1 MFAQA
6 FVTSLRMHF
15 NAARESIQ
23 SRLSKGLPPSL
34 TYHNTAHTEDVAK
47 AALRIAHSEGI
58 TDERELECLE
68 LACWMHDSGF
78 LESPHQHEKR
88 ACLFVDEWLPEFG
101 VDENDR
107 RLIKQ
112 LIRATQLHSPA
123 LTLLEQ
129 IIQDADL
136 DYLGRED
143 YEEKANGLRRE
154 MEHRGQN
161 FSESDWLDFQIH
173 FLSTHRYN
181 TASARESRQ
190 SGKRAHLDALRAA
203 R

>member
-1 MFAQA
+1 MNF
-6 FVTSLRMHF
+6 T
-15 NAARESIQ
+15 AARESIQ
-23 SRLSKGLPPSL
+23 SRLQRDLDPTL
-34 TYHNTAHTEDVAK
+34 TYHNAAHTADVAK
-47 AALRIAHSEGI
+47 AAMRFAHSEGI

-88 ACLFVDEWLPEFG
+88 ACHFVDEWLPEFG
-101 VDENDR
+101 VEENDR

-123 LTLLEQ
+123 TTLLEQ

-154 MEHRGQN
+154 MERRGQS
-161 FSESDWLDFQIH
+161 FSESDWLEFQIH

-181 TASARESRQ
+181 TTSARELRQ
-190 SGKRAHLDALRAA
+190 PGKRAHLDALRAA